1 MRPVSGLKILDLSEI
16 FGPNFDIKG
25 YKSIFFLVLFFDWP
39 HRDGK
44 STMKPLCLMDISL
57 VLYQDNTEFIQIYF
71 PYNRKPYI
79 YIYKSSPR
87 GYSFYL
93 LALQATSKSSL
104 AQIVTCSQMVL
115 LMHIQA
121 SSRSINNIH
130 LMWFRCQFLTARPN
144 FKLEHGKIDTLGFNS
159 HH

>member
-1 MRPVSGLKILDLSEI
+1 MRPVSGLKILDLSEF

-25 YKSIFFLVLFFDWP
+25 YKTIFFLVLFFDWP

-104 AQIVTCSQMVL
+104 AQIVTCS
-115 LMHIQA
+115 HWYFWCIFRHHHAA
-121 SSRSINNIH
+121 STIY
-130 LMWFRCQFLTARPN
+130 
-144 FKLEHGKIDTLGFNS
+144 TLCGFAVNS
-159 HH
+159 SPLAPISS